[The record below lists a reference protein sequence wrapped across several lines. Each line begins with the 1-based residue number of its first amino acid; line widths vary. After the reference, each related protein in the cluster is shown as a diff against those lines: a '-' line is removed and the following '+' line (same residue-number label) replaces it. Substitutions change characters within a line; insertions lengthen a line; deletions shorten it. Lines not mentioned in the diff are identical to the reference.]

1 MLDNSMGCTVGDWDM
16 DGKLDVM
23 FTSASI
29 SESDLDDLNQIATT
43 AGMLLNFRGN
53 HDKNLGKRL
62 FEDANASNVR
72 ESGWGWGAFLFDFD
86 NDGDLD
92 ALNGNGM
99 DDPETTD
106 DDWAVNQHMK
116 LYVNHG
122 EDERF
127 RMVDEAK
134 LRGIENTQENR
145 GAMTFD
151 YDNDGDLDVFVVN
164 HAESPSFYRNDG
176 GNYYDFLRVKVYERP
191 GGRESVGATVFLKL
205 NEDDE
210 VEQIREIGST
220 AAFLGQGESTAHFGL
235 GLRGHEELLH
245 KVTVRYFTQPEEVNN
260 TTEETKLI
268 EHNLEFFN
276 IQPRSTLVVYKTDTA
291 ESLLGKNDVSNM
303 KTFPV

>member
-1 MLDNSMGCTVGDWDM
+1 MTSAQANFYNNGNKTFLHGNFHLVEDMLEQFDGVTVNWDM
-16 DGKLDVM
+16 DGKLDVCLLAHQ
-23 FTSASI
+23 FQNQ
-29 SESDLDDLNQIATT
+29 LDDLYQIATT
-43 AGMLLNFRGN
+43 AGMLLNFRAKP
-53 HDKNLGKRL
+53 DKNLGKRL
-62 FEDANASNVR
+62 FETDASNGVR
-72 ESGWGWGAFLFDFD
+72 AMGCIFIRFH

-268 EHNLEFFN
+268 EHNLEFFYSTKIN
-276 IQPRSTLVVYKTDTA
+276 ISCV
-291 ESLLGKNDVSNM
+291 
-303 KTFPV
+303 

>member
-1 MLDNSMGCTVGDWDM
+1 M

-53 HDKNLGKRL
+53 HLYKNLGKRL
-62 FEDANASNVR
+62 FEDVTDASNVR

-106 DDWAVNQHMK
+106 DDLGCESAHEIVC
-116 LYVNHG
+116 
-122 EDERF
+122 ESRRDERF

-191 GGRESVGATVFLKL
+191 GGRESIGATVFLKL

-210 VEQIREIGST
+210 VEQIGRLEV
-220 AAFLGQGESTAHFGL
+220 LQHFWGKA
-235 GLRGHEELLH
+235 
-245 KVTVRYFTQPEEVNN
+245 KVPY
-260 TTEETKLI
+260 
-268 EHNLEFFN
+268 
-276 IQPRSTLVVYKTDTA
+276 TLD
-291 ESLLGKNDVSNM
+291 
-303 KTFPV
+303 